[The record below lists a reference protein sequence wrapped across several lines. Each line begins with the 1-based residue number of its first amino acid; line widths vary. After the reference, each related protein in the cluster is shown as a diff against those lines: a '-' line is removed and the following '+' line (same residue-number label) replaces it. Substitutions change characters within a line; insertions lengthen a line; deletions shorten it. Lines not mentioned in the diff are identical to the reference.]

1 MVPFPFA
8 YTSKLN
14 RRPTP
19 FFGGSRSPQVTKE
32 VQTATP
38 QKGEPCVS
46 QGEHNAAVDVKR
58 PPPRPVAPKIMT
70 LYKWV
75 IIFVRLSAQ
84 ETCRLLSYSSVCA
97 TYIGFGHCS
106 LLTFMSKFDIIGQV
120 TKKTFSINEKRQS
133 KGVKL

>member
-46 QGEHNAAVDVKR
+46 QGEQLFLCAYRRKKPADFFLAH
-58 PPPRPVAPKIMT
+58 
-70 LYKWV
+70 
-75 IIFVRLSAQ
+75 
-84 ETCRLLSYSSVCA
+84 RLLVQPIRNTRLRLVAFASASPRSA
-97 TYIGFGHCS
+97 E
-106 LLTFMSKFDIIGQV
+106 Q
-120 TKKTFSINEKRQS
+120 
-133 KGVKL
+133 